1 MRYPSALVRLIRE
14 LGKLPGVGPKSAQ
27 RLAFHLF
34 DTPPESA
41 RELAEAILEARAN
54 LRLCK
59 TCGNVTD
66 REICAVCDDP
76 GREHNRIC
84 VVGEPGDLLAIERSG
99 EYHGVYHVLHGN
111 LSPMNGIGPDQ
122 LRLPGLLERVGAGG
136 IEEVIL
142 ATSTTV
148 EGEATAM
155 YVARSLQASGVQVTR
170 IAYGLPAG
178 GELEYADDITLGRA
192 IANRRAV

>member
-1 MRYPSALVRLIRE
+1 MRYPGALVRLIRE

-34 DTPPESA
+34 EAPPEAA
-41 RELAEAILEARAN
+41 RELAGAILEARSN
-54 LRLCK
+54 LRWCEI
-59 TCGNVTD
+59 CGNVTD
-66 REICAVCDDP
+66 RERCAVCDDP
-76 GREHNRIC
+76 TRERNRIC

-122 LRLPGLLERVGAGG
+122 LHLPGLLERVKAGG

-142 ATSTTV
+142 ATATTV

-155 YVARSLQASGVQVTR
+155 YAARSLQDSGVTVTR

-178 GELEYADDITLGRA
+178 GELDYADDITLGRA